1 METDNNYKIL
11 FEKVKIG
18 PKTLKNR
25 FYQVPQCTGA
35 GTDKPGANAKHR
47 EIKAEGE
54 WAALN
59 TEACIID
66 PNSDQSLYPVANIWD
81 KGDLLNL
88 KHMVESIHKWNALA
102 GIELVH
108 SGGLSDTLGSR
119 HIQLGLHQYPRPG
132 FPQFY
137 THEATTEDIEN
148 IINQHVIAAV
158 KARDIGFDIVY
169 VHGTHGALPVQALS
183 KYHNRRTDKYG
194 GSFQN
199 RARLWEETLEKIKE
213 KIGDTVAICTRISID
228 MLSGPNGVE
237 LFDEG
242 LKFIELLST
251 KGIVDFIDV
260 NISSLDEWGEDAGP
274 SRFYKTN
281 HQKPWIKEV
290 KKITTL
296 PVVGVG
302 RFTDPHTMVQVIK
315 SKQLDIIGCARPSIA
330 DPWLPRK
337 IKENRIQDICE
348 CIGCN
353 ACISRFE
360 MGSQIVCTQNPT
372 TLEEYRRGWHPEK
385 FFIPKKTCHVLIIG
399 AGPAGL
405 ECARILGKKGYKID
419 LVEKSKNIGGH
430 LLSIT
435 KLPGLSEWI
444 KVIDFR
450 KSQLNNLSNV
460 NIILGAGEVTEQDL
474 LEYETDKIIL
484 ATGSFWQGNGKSPFN
499 FNPIPGI
506 DHQKNEFITPE
517 QLFNGKNVGKN
528 ICIIDSDGYFMATSI
543 AEQLVD
549 SRKKITIIN
558 PFNTLSP
565 YSDFTL
571 EGPNLRRMAYKKNI
585 YVINNHWVESC
596 LIKNNKVS
604 INIYYNYRD
613 DYERTTNPM
622 NNISPRKSSSEIK
635 TLNFD
640 NIILCTSRS
649 SNDLLY
655 KNLKNKLLESDDKK
669 FLKNVFQIGDCYAPR
684 LLPDTIFDAH
694 RLAREFESDNPQIP
708 LPYIRERQIWGQKV
722 YPELN

>member
-1 METDNNYKIL
+1 METDDNYKIL
-11 FEKVKIG
+11 FEKIKIG

-59 TEACIID
+59 TEACMIN
-66 PNSDQSLYPVANIWD
+66 PNSDQSLQPVANIWD

-102 GIELVH
+102 GIELTH
-108 SGGLSDTLGSR
+108 SGGLSDTLASR
-119 HIQLGLHQYPRPG
+119 HVQLGLHQFPRPW

-228 MLSGPNGVE
+228 MLRGNNGVE

-242 LKFIELLST
+242 LRFIELLST

-260 NISSLDEWGEDAGP
+260 NISSLEEWGEDAGP

-330 DPWLPRK
+330 DPWLPKK

-353 ACISRFE
+353 ACISRFDV
-360 MGSQIVCTQNPT
+360 GSQIVCTQNPT
-372 TLEEYRRGWHPEK
+372 TLEEYRRDWHPEK

-405 ECARILGKKGYKID
+405 ECARVLGKKEYKID

-430 LLSIT
+430 LVNIT
-435 KLPGLSEWI
+435 KLPGLSEWV

-450 KSQLNNLSNV
+450 KSQLDSLPNV
-460 NIILGAGEVTEQDL
+460 NVILGTGEVTEQDL
-474 LEYETDKIIL
+474 IEYETDKIIL

-499 FNPIPGI
+499 FDPIPGI
-506 DHQKNEFITPE
+506 DHQKNEFLTPE

-528 ICIIDSDGYFMATSI
+528 ICIIDSDGYFMAISI
-543 AEQLVD
+543 AEQLID
-549 SRKKITIIN
+549 SGKKVTIIN
-558 PFNTLSP
+558 PFDTLSP

-571 EGPNLRRMAYKKNI
+571 EGPNLRRMAHKKNI
-585 YVINNHWVESC
+585 SVINNHWIESC
-596 LIKNNKVS
+596 LTKNNKVS

-613 DYERTTNPM
+613 DYQRTTNPM
-622 NNISPRKSSSEIK
+622 QNISPQKSSSEIK

-655 KNLKNKLLESDDKK
+655 KNLKNKLLDSDNKE

-708 LPYIRERQIWGQKV
+708 LPYIRERQIWGQKT

>member
-1 METDNNYKIL
+1 METDDNYKIL
-11 FEKVKIG
+11 FEKIKIG

-59 TEACIID
+59 TEACMIN
-66 PNSDQSLYPVANIWD
+66 PNSDQSLQPVSNIWD

-102 GIELVH
+102 GIELTH
-108 SGGLSDTLGSR
+108 SGGLSDTLSSR
-119 HIQLGLHQYPRPG
+119 HVQLGLHQFPRPW

-228 MLSGPNGVE
+228 MLRGSNGVE

-242 LKFIELLST
+242 LRFIELLST

-260 NISSLDEWGEDAGP
+260 NISSLEEWGEDAGS

-330 DPWLPRK
+330 DPWLPKK

-353 ACISRFE
+353 ACISRFDV
-360 MGSQIVCTQNPT
+360 GSQIVCTQNPT
-372 TLEEYRRGWHPEK
+372 TLEEYRRDWHPEK

-405 ECARILGKKGYKID
+405 ECARVLGKKEYKID

-430 LLSIT
+430 LVNIT
-435 KLPGLSEWI
+435 KLPGLSEWV

-450 KSQLNNLSNV
+450 KSQLDSLPNV
-460 NIILGAGEVTEQDL
+460 NIILGTGEVTEQDL
-474 LEYETDKIIL
+474 IEYETDKIIL

-499 FNPIPGI
+499 FDPIPGI
-506 DHQKNEFITPE
+506 DHQKNEFLTPE
-517 QLFNGKNVGKN
+517 QLFNGKNIGEN
-528 ICIIDSDGYFMATSI
+528 ICIIDSDGYFMAISI

-549 SRKKITIIN
+549 SGKKITIIN
-558 PFNTLSP
+558 PFDTLSP

-571 EGPNLRRMAYKKNI
+571 EGPNLRRMAHKKNI
-585 YVINNHWVESC
+585 SVINKHWIESC
-596 LIKNNKVS
+596 FTKNNKVS

-613 DYERTTNPM
+613 DYQRTTNPIQ
-622 NNISPRKSSSEIK
+622 NISPQKSSSEIK

-655 KNLKNKLLESDDKK
+655 KNLKNKLLNSDNKE
-669 FLKNVFQIGDCYAPR
+669 FLKNVFQVGDCYAPR

-708 LPYIRERQIWGQKV
+708 LPYIRERQIWGQKI